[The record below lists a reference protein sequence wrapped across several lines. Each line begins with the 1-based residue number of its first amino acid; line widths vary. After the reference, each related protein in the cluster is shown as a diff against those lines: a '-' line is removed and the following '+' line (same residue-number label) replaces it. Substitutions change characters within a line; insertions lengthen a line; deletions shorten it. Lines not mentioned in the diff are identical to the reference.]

1 MEKLNSINNIQCENK
16 KSSFF
21 YFFYVIVTVNLFK
34 RKKNLTCDLK
44 IISVIIYCRRKSFRL
59 YQ

>member
-34 RKKNLTCDLK
+34 RKKNFDL
-44 IISVIIYCRRKSFRL
+44 
-59 YQ
+59 